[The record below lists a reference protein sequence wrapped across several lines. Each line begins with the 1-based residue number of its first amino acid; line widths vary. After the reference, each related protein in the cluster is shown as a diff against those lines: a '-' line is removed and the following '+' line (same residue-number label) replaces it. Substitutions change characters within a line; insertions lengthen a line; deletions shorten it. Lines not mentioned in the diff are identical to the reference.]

1 MAARSGGGPR
11 RTQDQRRGGRS
22 ARVKAA
28 VIASVVDELAE
39 FGYAGVTFER
49 IAARAG
55 VHKATVYRRWPTK
68 EKLVVDALRV
78 QLSHAIPMPNT
89 GSVREDLRVLN
100 HAVVVYITSPQGEG
114 LLRALVSQATL
125 HPEIVA
131 IGRMYWSERFSLV
144 GGVIR
149 RGIERGEL
157 PAGTDTDFLL
167 ETIIGPLYLRLLVTA
182 QPLTTEFVDRVV
194 DWAIAAACNN
204 AAVQGEARPQ
214 ASE

>member
-1 MAARSGGGPR
+1 MAARAGGGPR

>member
-1 MAARSGGGPR
+1 MAAPNGGGPR
-11 RTQDQRRGGRS
+11 RTRDLRRGGRS

-28 VIASVVDELAE
+28 VLAGVVDELAE

-68 EKLVVDALRV
+68 EKLVVDALLI
-78 QLSHAIPMPNT
+78 QLSQVIPMPDT
-89 GSVREDLRVLN
+89 GSVREDLRILN
-100 HAVVVYITSPQGEG
+100 HAVVMFITSPQGEG
-114 LLRALVSQATL
+114 LLRALVSQAML

-131 IGRMYWSERFSLV
+131 IGRTFWSERFSLV

-157 PAGTDTDFLL
+157 PADTDTDFLL

-182 QPLTTEFVDRVV
+182 QPLTTDFVDRVV

-204 AAVQGEARPQ
+204 AAMRGDARP
-214 ASE
+214 ETR

>member
-214 ASE
+214 TDE